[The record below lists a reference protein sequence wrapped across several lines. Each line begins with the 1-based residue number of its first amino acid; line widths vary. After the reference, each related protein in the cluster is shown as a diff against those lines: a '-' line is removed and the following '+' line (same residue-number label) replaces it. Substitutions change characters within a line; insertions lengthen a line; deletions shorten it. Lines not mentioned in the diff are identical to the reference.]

1 MPIRVLL
8 ANPSDLASNT
18 RIGHVQLASIYSGV
32 VQWGCPVVSKV
43 FTFGY
48 EHLGHLRVRWFR
60 PFFGQKRRVQ
70 ILPEPLTC
78 LLHPSRAAF

>member
-8 ANPSDLASNT
+8 AKSEGLASN
-18 RIGHVQLASIYSGV
+18 HQLAMSS
-32 VQWGCPVVSKV
+32 CPVFTVGLSSCVEGVPKV

-48 EHLGHLRVRWFR
+48 EHLGHLRFRWFR